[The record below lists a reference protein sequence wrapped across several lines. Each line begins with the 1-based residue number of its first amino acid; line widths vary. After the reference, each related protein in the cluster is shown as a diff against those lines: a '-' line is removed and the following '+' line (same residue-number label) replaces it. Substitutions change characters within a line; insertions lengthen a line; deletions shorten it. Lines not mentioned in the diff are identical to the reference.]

1 MGEEI
6 IIRPELSVAEKSRL
20 DELTGVV
27 DRHLKSFM
35 EVGRALSEIRDA
47 RLYRNTHESFE
58 EFCKE
63 KWDIGR
69 NYANKQIA
77 AYEVTTNLSSNGY
90 NCTHQLTSPDQ
101 MAMEPQPVFRLP
113 MNEAQVRPL
122 VEAKLSGP
130 EQLEI
135 WGRVCEEAGPDGKI
149 TAAMVAKAVKGK
161 NQEDVKETLKGA
173 RRLSREEQVSKK
185 FHAAFTDLITVI
197 EETMGGNFRD
207 TSKVATL
214 RYLDGLQEVRERIAK
229 M

>member
-35 EVGRALSEIRDA
+35 DVGRALSEIRDG
-47 RLYRNTHESFE
+47 RLYRSTHETFE
-58 EFCKE
+58 AFCKE
-63 KWDIGR
+63 KWDISKKHAYR
-69 NYANKQIA
+69 QIA
-77 AYEVTTNLSSNGY
+77 AYEVTENVSNWTQ
-90 NCTHQLTSPDQ
+90 NQIASPDQ
-101 MAMEPQPVFRLP
+101 MAIEPQPVFRLP
-113 MNEAQVRPL
+113 MNESQVRPL